1 MINKP
6 PLSTELPIPLPAPGE
21 GKRGEAGH
29 LGYLLRQAAAAQR
42 LRMERVLADL
52 PITAPQFALL
62 TMLDAYPGSSNAEL
76 ARLTLLTPQTVS
88 PMVTSLERSGLLART
103 PHLQHG
109 RIQQL
114 SLSPAGATL
123 LAEAKARVAR
133 LEQELAAPLAE
144 EELLL
149 VKRWLANLASGME
162 GEA

>member
-1 MINKP
+1 MNRS
-6 PLSTELPIPLPAPGE
+6 LYELLAEELPRRLPLHMPGH
-21 GKRGEAGH
+21 K
-29 LGYLLRQAAAAQR
+29 
-42 LRMERVLADL
+42 
-52 PITAPQFALL
+52 
-62 TMLDAYPGSSNAEL
+62 
-76 ARLTLLTPQTVS
+76 
-88 PMVTSLERSGLLART
+88 RSGLLART

-114 SLSPAGATL
+114 SLSPAGAAL
-123 LAEAKARVAR
+123 LAEAKTRVAR

>member
-1 MINKP
+1 
-6 PLSTELPIPLPAPGE
+6 
-21 GKRGEAGH
+21 
-29 LGYLLRQAAAAQR
+29 
-42 LRMERVLADL
+42 MERALADL

-76 ARLTLLTPQTVS
+76 ARLTPAHPPDGEPHGDQPGAQRPAGSHPS
-88 PMVTSLERSGLLART
+88 PPAW
-103 PHLQHG
+103 PH
-109 RIQQL
+109 QQL

-149 VKRWLANLASGME
+149 VERWLANLASGME

>member
-1 MINKP
+1 
-6 PLSTELPIPLPAPGE
+6 
-21 GKRGEAGH
+21 
-29 LGYLLRQAAAAQR
+29 
-42 LRMERVLADL
+42 
-52 PITAPQFALL
+52 
-62 TMLDAYPGSSNAEL
+62 
-76 ARLTLLTPQTVS
+76 
-88 PMVTSLERSGLLART
+88 MVTSLERSGLLART

-114 SLSPAGATL
+114 SLSPAGAAL